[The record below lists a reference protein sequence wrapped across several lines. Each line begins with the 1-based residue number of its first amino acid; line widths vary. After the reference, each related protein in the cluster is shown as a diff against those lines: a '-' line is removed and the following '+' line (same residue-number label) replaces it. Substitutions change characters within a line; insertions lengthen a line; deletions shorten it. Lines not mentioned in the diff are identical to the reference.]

1 MSFIVKN
8 KINEIEKPNK
18 ILCKTTMSNKFI
30 GIDSDYNKQEPTKK
44 ISLDA
49 NTDDKFQIVPNI
61 NTEREVIFISG
72 SSGSGKSFF
81 IKQYIKEY
89 KRVHP
94 KNKIWLISVLDDN
107 EFSKYGC
114 KKIDVIKLVQVM
126 PEIKDLMKD
135 LANSLIIFDDSDSFK
150 DKSIKGFVWG
160 LLDNIAQTGRHFNI
174 SMCVS
179 SHVLSNYSQTK
190 LILLESHRVVV
201 FMNNYNLKMKMF
213 LETYCN
219 LDKNVINKLK
229 NVKSRWIC
237 INKSYPISWI
247 SEKQMEIVN
256 NNDEE
261 IADAIEIIEKKN
273 KKIKKMNQEPI
284 SVNTA

>member
-1 MSFIVKN
+1 
-8 KINEIEKPNK
+8 
-18 ILCKTTMSNKFI
+18 
-30 GIDSDYNKQEPTKK
+30 
-44 ISLDA
+44 
-49 NTDDKFQIVPNI
+49 
-61 NTEREVIFISG
+61 
-72 SSGSGKSFF
+72 
-81 IKQYIKEY
+81 
-89 KRVHP
+89 
-94 KNKIWLISVLDDN
+94 
-107 EFSKYGC
+107 
-114 KKIDVIKLVQVM
+114 
-126 PEIKDLMKD
+126 
-135 LANSLIIFDDSDSFK
+135 
-150 DKSIKGFVWG
+150 
-160 LLDNIAQTGRHFNI
+160 
-174 SMCVS
+174 MCVS

-201 FMNNYNLKMKMF
+201 FMNNYNLKMKVF